1 MNNIITLVRCDIQ
14 TSGDLTSINGSK
26 YAGAMSKNK
35 NTVGAANLVLVNQSV
50 TGLFEN
56 RIEL

>member
-1 MNNIITLVRCDIQ
+1 MCDATNNTDFSLI
-14 TSGDLTSINGSK
+14 G
-26 YAGAMSKNK
+26 AGKNVGGIKVNK
-35 NTVGAANLVLVNQSV
+35 NTMCKNKLILVNQSI

>member
-1 MNNIITLVRCDIQ
+1 MVRCDIN
-14 TSGDLTSINGSK
+14 TKADLTSVGGSAN
-26 YAGAMSKNK
+26 AGSISVNK
-35 NTVGAANLVLVNQSV
+35 NTAGKSKLILVNQSV

>member
-1 MNNIITLVRCDIQ
+1 VIGGKSNVGTITV
-14 TSGDLTSINGSK
+14 
-26 YAGAMSKNK
+26 NK
-35 NTVGAANLVLVNQSV
+35 NTLGKSKLILINQSV